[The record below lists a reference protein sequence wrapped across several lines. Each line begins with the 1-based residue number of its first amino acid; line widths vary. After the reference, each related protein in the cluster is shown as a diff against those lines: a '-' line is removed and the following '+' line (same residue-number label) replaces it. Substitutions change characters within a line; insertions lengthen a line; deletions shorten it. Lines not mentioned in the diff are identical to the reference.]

1 MGYSAQPFA
10 IDIQKVKDAFGSK
23 DQVLLDKVKKTKL
36 YDVYADQH
44 DQDEYDKCLEDIVF
58 NYIKPAD
65 RKETKK
71 LFGLLKSKPT
81 SGLDEY
87 GYLYGYALMAIC
99 EVLGVFLAKEGDIFY
114 TGNTFDKTNEFLKE
128 KGFKITMERFWEP
141 EKIFDI
147 PDIDDFPVINSFT
160 KEEIRYLYDELVKL
174 NIDESKTNS
183 DNDNYDE
190 QEELLKFFRDKLKV
204 CIDNNTQW
212 LAFTH

>member
-23 DQVLLDKVKKTKL
+23 DQNLLDKVKKAKL
-36 YDVYADQH
+36 YSVYAEQE
-44 DQDEYDKCLEDIVF
+44 DEGAYDKCLEDIIFSYV
-58 NYIKPAD
+58 KPSD

-71 LFGLLKSKPT
+71 FFGLIKSAPK
-81 SGLDEY
+81 SGLTESAHV
-87 GYLYGYALMAIC
+87 YGYALMAIC
-99 EVLGVFLAKEGDIFY
+99 EVLGVFLANEGDIFY
-114 TGNTFDKTNEFLKE
+114 TGNIFDQTKEFLKE
-128 KGFKITMERFWEP
+128 KGFKITMERFWEA

-147 PDIDDFPVINSFT
+147 PDNDDFPVISSYS
-160 KEEIRYLYDELVKL
+160 KEEVRYLYNKLVKL

-204 CIDNNTQW
+204 CIDNDTQW